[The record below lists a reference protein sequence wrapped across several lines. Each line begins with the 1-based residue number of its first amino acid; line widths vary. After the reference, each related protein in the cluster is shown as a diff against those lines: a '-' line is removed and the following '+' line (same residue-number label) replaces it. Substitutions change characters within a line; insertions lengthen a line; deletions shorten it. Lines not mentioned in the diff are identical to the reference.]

1 MVVIVGVW
9 TTESSMN
16 EGLINLVDD
25 DSSHDVHGG
34 EHGDEERLPSP
45 RFAPQGSA
53 PQHRHP
59 SFSPGPVSGQV
70 PAASPVGVVVPP
82 PRQSYPMG
90 GNAPGGLYPS
100 EPPAPL
106 PRTSWWRS
114 LIAST
119 VSPASPASPAP
130 DSSQQESADR
140 RIGKTCLGMAFG
152 FALLALLVGLRAAP
166 SETPSVAVAI
176 VTSRT
181 VIALG
186 LIAFGYAALRVGER
200 FVAPRAKM
208 GESVTHSR

>member
-1 MVVIVGVW
+1 M
-9 TTESSMN
+9 T

-25 DSSHDVHGG
+25 DSSHDVHGAPG
-34 EHGDEERLPSP
+34 TLATPATPATLADEELRTSRFPASAGIP
-45 RFAPQGSA
+45 QAKRPFAPA
-53 PQHRHP
+53 HL
-59 SFSPGPVSGQV
+59 SGQV
-70 PAASPVGVVVPP
+70 GAPGPVGVVVPP

-114 LIAST
+114 LIAAT
-119 VSPASPASPAP
+119 AAP
-130 DSSQQESADR
+130 GPGTEDSADW

-166 SETPSVAVAI
+166 AEPPAVAVAI

-181 VIALG
+181 IIALG

-200 FVAPRAKM
+200 FITPRSKA
-208 GESVTHSR
+208 GESVSHSR

>member
-1 MVVIVGVW
+1 M
-9 TTESSMN
+9 T

-25 DSSHDVHGG
+25 DSSHDVQ
-34 EHGDEERLPSP
+34 GDEERLPTS
-45 RFAPQGSA
+45 RFP
-53 PQHRHP
+53 P
-59 SFSPGPVSGQV
+59 SGPTPAGRRSFPAHVAGPMGAPGPVGL
-70 PAASPVGVVVPP
+70 VVPP
-82 PRQSYPMG
+82 ARQSYPMG

-100 EPPAPL
+100 EPPASL

-119 VSPASPASPAP
+119 VAP
-130 DSSQQESADR
+130 GPESSEEENADR

-166 SETPSVAVAI
+166 AEPPPVAVAI

-181 VIALG
+181 LIALG

-200 FVAPRAKM
+200 FLAPRAK
-208 GESVTHSR
+208 G

>member
-1 MVVIVGVW
+1 MTNLVVIVGVW
-9 TTESSMN
+9 TTQSFMT

-34 EHGDEERLPSP
+34 HGDDERLPTSRFPSHAPPPGSP
-45 RFAPQGSA
+45 ARRPFAPVGQIAGQIGAPGS
-53 PQHRHP
+53 
-59 SFSPGPVSGQV
+59 
-70 PAASPVGVVVPP
+70 VGVVVPP
-82 PRQSYPMG
+82 ARQSYPMG

-119 VSPASPASPAP
+119 VAP
-130 DSSQQESADR
+130 GPDGTEEESADR

-152 FALLALLVGLRAAP
+152 FALLSLLVGLRAAP
-166 SETPSVAVAI
+166 VEPPPVAVAI

-181 VIALG
+181 IIALG

-200 FVAPRAKM
+200 FFAPRTKR
-208 GESVTHSR
+208 G